1 MFKILLVSSY
11 FLAWIMAQQFL
22 EADAPVVIEE
32 QDDAAS
38 MTTRLSADYSATFNA
53 SSCVLSVVHEPS
65 KTEIYN
71 ADARNIVKTGRSN
84 IDQLTSKVILD
95 GNLAKEPRVQAVSE
109 GRGCPNHAS
118 LSMGSEDSP
127 RNIVQLDGE
136 QEVNLGGWLF
146 PDKRTVATRVRVS
159 IAEDGVGVVIEA
171 SIQDD
176 KDEYD
181 FVTVNFDSPDDEE
194 IFGLG
199 L

>member
-1 MFKILLVSSY
+1 
-11 FLAWIMAQQFL
+11 
-22 EADAPVVIEE
+22 
-32 QDDAAS
+32 
-38 MTTRLSADYSATFNA
+38 
-53 SSCVLSVVHEPS
+53 
-65 KTEIYN
+65 
-71 ADARNIVKTGRSN
+71 
-84 IDQLTSKVILD
+84 
-95 GNLAKEPRVQAVSE
+95 
-109 GRGCPNHAS
+109 
-118 LSMGSEDSP
+118 MGSEDSP

-159 IAEDGVGVVIEA
+159 IAEDGVGVVIQA